1 MIRLVL
7 VALFVTVF
15 LIVSLPIQFVEFI
28 IGKFDPDVKSRSSLA
43 IVNWAFRVVLFLSG
57 VSVTV
62 LGEENVPKDEAVL
75 YIGNH
80 RSYFDVIMTYVR
92 VPRPTGYMAKVGMLR
107 VPSLSTWMT
116 YLPCI
121 FLDRSNIKAG
131 MQSILDAIEK
141 VRSGIS
147 ICIFPEGTRNRTEE
161 TLLAFHDG
169 SFKIAE
175 KTGCPVVPMSINN
188 AGAIWEEHLPWIKK
202 AHVVIE
208 YGKPIYVRDL
218 DREQKR
224 HLSATVQDVIRA
236 NYEKN
241 KALV

>member
-7 VALFVTVF
+7 VAVFVTVF
-15 LIVSLPIQFVEFI
+15 LIVSLPIQFVEFL
-28 IGKFDPDVKSRSSLA
+28 IGKVNSDVKSRSSLA

-107 VPSLSTWMT
+107 VPSLSTWMK
-116 YLPCI
+116 YLHCI

-131 MQSILDAIEK
+131 MQSILTAIEK
-141 VRSGIS
+141 VKSGIS
-147 ICIFPEGTRNRTEE
+147 ICIFPEGTRNRTDDV
-161 TLLAFHDG
+161 LLEFHDG

-188 AGAIWEEHLPWIKK
+188 AAAIWEDHLPWIRK

-224 HLSATVQDVIRA
+224 HLSAAVQHVIRT

-241 KALV
+241 KTLV

>member
-1 MIRLVL
+1 MVRLIM
-7 VALFVTVF
+7 VAVFVVIF
-15 LIVSLPIQFVEFI
+15 LIVSLPIQLVEFV
-28 IGKFDPDVKSRSSLA
+28 IGKFSPDVKSRSSLA

-62 LGEENVPKDEAVL
+62 LGEENVPKDEPVL

-80 RSYFDVIMTYVR
+80 RSYFDIIMTYVR
-92 VPRPTGYMAKVGMLR
+92 VPRPTGYMAKVEMLR
-107 VPSLSTWMT
+107 IPSLSTWMK
-116 YLPCI
+116 YLHCI

-147 ICIFPEGTRNRTEE
+147 ICIFPEGTRNRTDNV
-161 TLLAFHDG
+161 LLEFHDG

-188 AGAIWEEHLPWIKK
+188 AGAIWEDHLPKIKK
-202 AHVVIE
+202 THVVIE
-208 YGKPIYVRDL
+208 YGKPIYVRDM

-224 HLSATVQDVIRA
+224 HLSAMVQDVIRT

-241 KALV
+241 RELV

>member
-7 VALFVTVF
+7 VAVFVTVF
-15 LIVSLPIQFVEFI
+15 LIVSLPIQFVEFL
-28 IGKFDPDVKSRSSLA
+28 IGKVNSDVKSRSSLA

-107 VPSLSTWMT
+107 VPSLSTWMK
-116 YLPCI
+116 YLHCI

-131 MQSILDAIEK
+131 MQSILTAIEK
-141 VRSGIS
+141 VKSGIS
-147 ICIFPEGTRNRTEE
+147 ICIFPEGTRNRTDDV
-161 TLLAFHDG
+161 LLEFHDG

-188 AGAIWEEHLPWIKK
+188 AAAIWEDHLPWIRK

-224 HLSATVQDVIRA
+224 HLSAAVQDVIRT

>member
-7 VALFVTVF
+7 VAVFVTVF
-15 LIVSLPIQFVEFI
+15 LIVSLPIQFAEFL
-28 IGKFDPDVKSRSSLA
+28 IGKVNPDVKSRSSLA

-107 VPSLSTWMT
+107 VPSLSTWMK
-116 YLPCI
+116 YLHCI

-131 MQSILDAIEK
+131 MQSILNAIEK
-141 VRSGIS
+141 VKSGIS
-147 ICIFPEGTRNRTEE
+147 ICIFPEGTRNRTDDV
-161 TLLAFHDG
+161 LLEFHDG

-188 AGAIWEEHLPWIKK
+188 AAAIWEDHLPWIRK

-208 YGKPIYVRDL
+208 YAKPIYVRDL

-224 HLSATVQDVIRA
+224 HLSATVQDIIRT